1 MLFLPLLYVLAQY
14 TAVVIAINASSLSW
28 YDPQLSAL
36 HATLKEEV
44 FARRSYFYV
53 GGKYINGTSGWVIT
67 DQMYVEKLEPQ
78 VVLHKYPLVFI
89 TGGFQIATNWLNT
102 PDDRAG
108 WASYFLS
115 QGYVVYLADHVKRGR
130 SPWAMASSALL
141 NTTFTDLAFVQDY
154 FIAGQRTK
162 LWPQAVLHTQW
173 PGTAEVGDP
182 TFDQFY
188 ASQIQTPVDDGP
200 YSQTIIDAYSALLDK
215 IGASVLVSHSQGG
228 PYGWGIGDSRPNLVK
243 AIIALEP
250 EGPPFENQV
259 QKTGP
264 ARPYGITT
272 APITYSP
279 AVNLTADPNAFT
291 KVRVNST
298 DPDFANCLMQAEPAK
313 QLPNLQKFPILML
326 TTEAS
331 YHAFY
336 DHCTYSYLV
345 QAGVNVEWLQ
355 LKDIGIHGNAHF
367 VFMEKNNME
376 VVPLLDMW
384 IRATVK

>member
-1 MLFLPLLYVLAQY
+1 YI
-14 TAVVIAINASSLSW
+14 VVVRAINATSLSW
-28 YDPQLSAL
+28 YDPQFPAL
-36 HATLKEEV
+36 NATSQEEV
-44 FARRSYFYV
+44 FARRTYFYV
-53 GGKYINGTSGWVIT
+53 GGKYVNGTSGPVIT

-78 VVLHKYPLVFI
+78 VVLHKYPIVFI
-89 TGGFQIATNWLNT
+89 TGGFQTATNWLNT
-102 PDDRAG
+102 PDDRTG

-115 QGYVVYLADHVKRGR
+115 QGYIVYLADHVKRGR
-130 SPWAMASSALL
+130 SPWIVADIALL
-141 NTTFTDLAFVQDY
+141 NTTDTDLTFVQNY
-154 FIAGQRTK
+154 FLAGERTK

-188 ASQIQTPVDDGP
+188 ASQIQTAPNDGAF
-200 YSQTIIDAYSALLDK
+200 SQTVIDAYSALLDK

-228 PYGWGIGDSRPNLVK
+228 PFGWGIGDSRPNLVK

-259 QKTGP
+259 QRTGP

-279 AVNLTADPNAFT
+279 AVNLTADANAFT

-298 DPDFANCLMQAEPAK
+298 DPDLASCLLQAEPAK
-313 QLPNLQKFPILML
+313 QLPNLQKFPILL
-326 TTEAS
+326 YTTEAS

-345 QAGVNVEWLQ
+345 QAGVNPEWLQ
-355 LKDIGIHGNAHF
+355 LKDIGILGNAHF
-367 VFMEKNNME
+367 SFMEKNSME
-376 VVPLLDMW
+376 IVPLLDMW
-384 IRATVK
+384 IRKTVK